1 MHASLKRR
9 PSSLW
14 GQMHLNQQKPPGN
27 RVDHFQESE
36 GDTVPSGSPTTAVQ
50 PRMRKVAWWP
60 EMAEGGV
67 PLMAGPGLVLL
78 CNLRKCYLLTYA
90 QKGSVLLE

>member
-1 MHASLKRR
+1 MQRWLWRAQSVHASLKRR

-36 GDTVPSGSPTTAVQ
+36 GGHCPLRQSYHSS
-50 PRMRKVAWWP
+50 VAP
-60 EMAEGGV
+60 NEES
-67 PLMAGPGLVLL
+67 GLVARDGRRWGPTNGRARVSSPL
-78 CNLRKCYLLTYA
+78 
-90 QKGSVLLE
+90 

>member
-1 MHASLKRR
+1 
-9 PSSLW
+9 
-14 GQMHLNQQKPPGN
+14 MHLNQQKPPGN
-27 RVDHFQESE
+27 RVDHFQKSE

-60 EMAEGGV
+60 EMVEGGV

-78 CNLRKCYLLTYA
+78 CNLRKCYLSSCHLLTYA